1 MDMTIQKNRLKAA
14 RVFNIDMK
22 ILDIKTHCIKMHEE

>member
-1 MDMTIQKNRLKAA
+1 
-14 RVFNIDMK
+14 MK